1 MLRKYTKNTRGGY
14 MKYQPFDFK
23 GKKMAV
29 SQGFEP
35 RVGYK
40 PTLVFKTSALNR
52 SANSPQLLSL

>member
-1 MLRKYTKNTRGGY
+1 
-14 MKYQPFDFK
+14 
-23 GKKMAV
+23 MAV

-52 SANSPQLLSL
+52 SANSPQLLSHRKRMHLTKIFMPVNDLLLKEFSVE